1 MNMGMTTRLWFGLAV
16 LACGCGGSGNKPP
29 PITNDLSAGAGGTSV
44 STGGS
49 PGSGGTTSTGGQSA
63 DSGTGTEP
71 TNPLAPVVTITS
83 PLKAS
88 DANAATVLVE
98 DGKTVVNG
106 LVVVTCTAIQ
116 GHAANA
122 TIDPATVQLEMF
134 DGKGAS
140 QKQTPG
146 VTTGTPGEYSATFNL
161 TGIANGPMSFTCTAS
176 DKSTTPLTTKTTLA
190 TFVDHGPSIQV
201 GSPTAGSPHP
211 LKGPIEFNFSAL
223 GAPLTTTGD
232 NGAAVAGVTL
242 SVNGQMID
250 LSTAAVA
257 NSPGEYDLSID
268 FSTNPLFTKT
278 PVGSVPVVITATDS
292 RTPTP
297 AKRTTT
303 YTFVMDS
310 TGPAITAISPPDK
323 TIIGGQVHLQFTVTD
338 DLSGVDPKTVEV
350 DLGSTKHFYTPGD
363 SWSEN
368 NGTYTFSFDSST
380 FDATQ
385 VQVTVNIRASDLAT
399 NAGLGAS
406 VTYYIDNQPPI
417 VDLDPPKVRE
427 AKQEGAGYVC
437 SDPFDPLG
445 SAISDTATGESFELF
460 RALVWEQTN
469 EASGQ
474 TILYPAGT
482 NQSSVQLYL
491 QPDPTQPLLISK
503 NGTGGVC
510 NEIAN
515 LGTLNFLALN
525 PVPPAGS
532 ATYSTNFPAIDGMC
546 TVDSESPPLALC
558 LDNASDLTR
567 VLAQPFGTPEPAI
580 YASGDLSGLTCTGAQ
595 WQLSSPSL
603 VTQNGWVCLAG
614 RATDNVGNVGV
625 SAPLRICVN
634 DPANGAAP
642 DCATMSTTPP
652 TCVTNCTAPAHFNPP
667 LPIVVH

>member
-1 MNMGMTTRLWFGLAV
+1 MTYRLWLGFAV
-16 LACGCGGSGNKPP
+16 LSCACSGGGNKPP
-29 PITNDLSAGAGGTSV
+29 ELVDTTPTGGT
-44 STGGS
+44 TGIVTGNG
-49 PGSGGTTSTGGQSA
+49 GSGGSGASSTGGQGP

-98 DGKTVVNG
+98 DAKTVVNG
-106 LVVVTCTAIQ
+106 LVVVTCTAVQ

-134 DGKGAS
+134 DAKGTS
-140 QKQTPG
+140 QKQSPG

-161 TGIANGPMSFTCTAS
+161 SGIANGPLSFTCTAS
-176 DKSTTPLTTKTTLA
+176 DKSTPPLTTKTTLA

-211 LKGPIEFNFSAL
+211 LKGPIDFNFSAL
-223 GAPLTTTGD
+223 AAPLTTTGD
-232 NGAAVAGVTL
+232 NGAAVGGVTL
-242 SVNGQMID
+242 AVNGQTID

-257 NSPGEYDLSID
+257 KSPGEYDLSID

-278 PVGSVPVVITATDS
+278 PVGSVPVVITATDT
-292 RTPTP
+292 RTPTA

-303 YTFVMDS
+303 YNFVMDS

-368 NGTYTFSFDSST
+368 NGTYTFSFDSAT

-406 VTYYIDNQPPI
+406 ITYYIDNQPPI
-417 VDLDPPKVRE
+417 VDLDPPMVRE
-427 AKQEGAGYVC
+427 AKQAGAGYVC

-445 SAISDTATGESFELF
+445 TAISDAATGQSFELF

-482 NQSSVQLYL
+482 NQNSVQIYL

-503 NGTGGVC
+503 NATGGVC

-532 ATYSTNFPAIDGMC
+532 ATYSTNFPAIAGVC
-546 TVDSESPPLALC
+546 TVDSESPPLTLC

-580 YASGDLSGLTCTGAQ
+580 YASGDLMGLTCTGAQ

-603 VTQNGWVCLAG
+603 VTKNGWVCLAA

-652 TCVTNCTAPAHFNPP
+652 SCVTNCTAPAHFVPP
-667 LPIVVH
+667 PAIVVH

>member
-1 MNMGMTTRLWFGLAV
+1 MGMTTRLWFGLAV
-16 LACGCGGSGNKPP
+16 LACACGGSDKKPP
-29 PITNDLSAGAGGTSV
+29 PITNDLTGGTGGTTV
-44 STGGS
+44 LTGGS
-49 PGSGGTTSTGGQSA
+49 PGSGGTTSTGGQTS

-88 DANAATVLVE
+88 DPNASTVLVE
-98 DGKTVVNG
+98 DAKTVVNG
-106 LVVVTCTAIQ
+106 LVVVTCTAVQ
-116 GHAANA
+116 GSAANA

-140 QKQTPG
+140 QKQSPG

-161 TGIANGPMSFTCTAS
+161 SGIANGPMSFTCTAS
-176 DKSTTPLTTKTTLA
+176 DKSTPPLTTKTTLA

-211 LKGPIEFNFSAL
+211 LKGPIDFNFSAL
-223 GAPLTTTGD
+223 AAPLTTTGD

-257 NSPGEYDLSID
+257 KSPGEYDLSID

-278 PVGSVPVVITATDS
+278 PVGSVPVVITATDT

-297 AKRTTT
+297 AIRTTT
-303 YTFVMDS
+303 YDFVMDS
-310 TGPAITAISPPDK
+310 TGPTITAISPPDR

-368 NGTYTFSFDSST
+368 SGTYTFSFDSAT

-417 VDLDPPKVRE
+417 VDLDPPTVRE
-427 AKQEGAGYVC
+427 EKQVGTGYVC

-445 SAISDTATGESFELF
+445 KAISDLATGQSFDLF
-460 RALVWEQTN
+460 RALVWEETN

-474 TILYPAGT
+474 TVLYPAGT
-482 NQSSVQLYL
+482 NQKSVQIYL
-491 QPDPTQPLLISK
+491 QPDPTKDLLISK
-503 NGTGGVC
+503 NNTGGVC

-515 LGTLNFLALN
+515 LDTLNFLSLN
-525 PVPPAGS
+525 PVPPTGS
-532 ATYSTNFPAIDGMC
+532 AAYTTNFPAIDGVC
-546 TVDSESPPLALC
+546 TVDNDDPTPAFLC
-558 LDNASDLTR
+558 PNNTSDLT
-567 VLAQPFGTPEPAI
+567 VVVAQPFDVPQPAI
-580 YASGDLSGLTCTGAQ
+580 YASGDLTTGSTCTGAQ
-595 WQLSSPSL
+595 WQISSPSL
-603 VTQNGWVCLAG
+603 VTKNGWVCLAA
-614 RATDNVGNVGV
+614 RAVDNVGNVGV

-642 DCATMSTTPP
+642 DCTNPP
-652 TCVTNCTAPAHFNPP
+652 TCVTGCTAPAHFIPP
-667 LPIVVH
+667 KAIPVH